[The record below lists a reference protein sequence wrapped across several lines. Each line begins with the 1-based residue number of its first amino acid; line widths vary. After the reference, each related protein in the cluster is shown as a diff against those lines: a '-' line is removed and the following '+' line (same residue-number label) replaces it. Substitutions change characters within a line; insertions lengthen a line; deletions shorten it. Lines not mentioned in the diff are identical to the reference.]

1 MNIQPFDTDIKER
14 LLAVSIVNDFRYM
27 GCRTRADFVSCV
39 IEVEA
44 SFDTNEQKE
53 RLVRF
58 WNGRDKTLIPE
69 LQKVLVELKRN
80 KNA

>member
-39 IEVEA
+39 VEVDS
-44 SFDTNEQKE
+44 SFNNDEQRE

-58 WNGRDKTLIPE
+58 WNGRDKTLIAE
-69 LQKVLVELKRN
+69 LQSVLVELKKL

>member
-27 GCRTRADFVSCV
+27 GCRTRADFVACV
-39 IEVEA
+39 VEVDS
-44 SFDTNEQKE
+44 SFNTDEQRE

-58 WNGRDKTLIPE
+58 WNGRDKTLIGE
-69 LQKVLVELKRN
+69 LQGVLVKLKKL

>member
-27 GCRTRADFVSCV
+27 GCRTRADFVSRV
-39 IEVEA
+39 VEA
-44 SFDTNEQKE
+44 DSAFDTDEQRE

-58 WNGRDKTLIPE
+58 WNGRDKTLIGE
-69 LQKVLVELKRN
+69 LQGVLVKLKKL